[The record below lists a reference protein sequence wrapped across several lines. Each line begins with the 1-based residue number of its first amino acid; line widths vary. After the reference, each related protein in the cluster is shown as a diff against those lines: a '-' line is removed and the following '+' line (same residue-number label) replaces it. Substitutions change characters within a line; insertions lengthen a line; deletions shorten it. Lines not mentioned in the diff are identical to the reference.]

1 MQSLQGGED
10 AMLRLDQLEAL
21 YYELQLQLYDIQA
34 EVLRCEE
41 LLLTA
46 QLQSLRRQMTGEH
59 LPKYVCVQ
67 LVDYTVKLNVT
78 QVLKDEAGDFLC
90 LLSTNYMHY
99 MVYSFYE
106 EHISKTIN
114 QKWKEHIQT
123 VFLICNFNSI

>member
-46 QLQSLRRQMTGEH
+46 QLQSLRRQMTGERLCCSFRTYTTVYFILFYSCH
-59 LPKYVCVQ
+59 FVLITCTLMSVYTHWLTPLIYVKSVAK
-67 LVDYTVKLNVT
+67 TSET
-78 QVLKDEAGDFLC
+78 P
-90 LLSTNYMHY
+90 LS
-99 MVYSFYE
+99 
-106 EHISKTIN
+106 
-114 QKWKEHIQT
+114 
-123 VFLICNFNSI
+123 

>member
-1 MQSLQGGED
+1 MQSLQDGED

-59 LPKYVCVQ
+59 LFRWFGSGYFSFSFSVIAQCVR
-67 LVDYTVKLNVT
+67 LMT
-78 QVLKDEAGDFLC
+78 EA
-90 LLSTNYMHY
+90 YM
-99 MVYSFYE
+99 
-106 EHISKTIN
+106 
-114 QKWKEHIQT
+114 
-123 VFLICNFNSI
+123 C